1 MITLKEFEAPIE
13 WAFEKNNFI
22 YKSISK
28 GKLYTDSKKLKKKYF
43 ESASFVIYTK
53 KHIIDDRRYYKYYG
67 YLMGS
72 TNAIDIDTKKD
83 WSNALKLFKLKYA

>member
-28 GKLYTDSKKLKKKYF
+28 GKLYTDSKKLKKN
-43 ESASFVIYTK
+43 ILNL
-53 KHIIDDRRYYKYYG
+53 H
-67 YLMGS
+67 L
-72 TNAIDIDTKKD
+72 
-83 WSNALKLFKLKYA
+83 LLFIQKTHH